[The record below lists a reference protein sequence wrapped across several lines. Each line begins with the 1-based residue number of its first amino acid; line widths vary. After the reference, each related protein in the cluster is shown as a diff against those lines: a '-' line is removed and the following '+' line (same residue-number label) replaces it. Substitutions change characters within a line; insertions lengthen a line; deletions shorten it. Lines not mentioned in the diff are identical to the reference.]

1 MAYKS
6 GNETKERIIHE
17 ARALFFRYGYTN
29 TTYNQLATRAHVQ
42 LSTITYHFGSLEKLA
57 LYVYKEIIQERNQV
71 FNQKFKEAFPDA
83 PVPAQVFLSNRSLL
97 DTYLRYPNYAR
108 FSAELS
114 RKSEIWDSVHFSTNV
129 EMLCEYYGVTWTE
142 DEKVL
147 FSALFLPFFTQV
159 TNMKCTSDLAMDE
172 IWRFYVEAQLR
183 LLKVSK
189 KETTRLLRSLEP
201 IKDAIQLNVSKYFT
215 FS

>member
-1 MAYKS
+1 MTYRS
-6 GNETKERIIHE
+6 GDETKERIIQE
-17 ARALFFRYGYTN
+17 AKALFFRYGYTN

-57 LYVYKEIIQERNQV
+57 LHVYKEIIQERNRV
-71 FNQKFKEAFPDA
+71 FDQKFQETFPDA
-83 PVPAQVFLSNRSLL
+83 PVPAQVFLSNRTLL

-114 RKSEIWDSVHFSTNV
+114 QKSEIWESVHFSTNV
-129 EMLCEYYGVTWTE
+129 EKLCEYYGVTWTE

-147 FSALFLPFFTQV
+147 FSTLFLPFFTHV
-159 TNMKCTSDLAMDE
+159 TNIKYTANLEKDR

-183 LLKVSK
+183 MLKVSR
-189 KETTRLLRSLEP
+189 KETVRLLRSLEP
-201 IKDAIQLNVSKYFT
+201 IKDAIQINVNKYFS